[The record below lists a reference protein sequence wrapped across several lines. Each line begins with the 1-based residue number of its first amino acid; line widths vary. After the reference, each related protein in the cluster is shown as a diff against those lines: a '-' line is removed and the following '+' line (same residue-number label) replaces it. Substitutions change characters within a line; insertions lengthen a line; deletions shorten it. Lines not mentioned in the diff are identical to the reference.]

1 MKLNIKSPVR
11 FGTNIL
17 DLEVPEKLKL
27 RIPSNLGYFDS
38 AMGGKG
44 FTPSQVTL
52 FTGTPGAGKTTM
64 LLTLADRLTKSGNVV
79 IFVSGEESPYQI
91 RMVAERLRL
100 RNGFLFCSE
109 THVPTLLKKCNKIRR
124 ENKDKNI
131 FLVVDSLQTLD
142 DGKYANGHINGRTAV
157 RALSQITDYTKK
169 HFINSILIGQVNKAG
184 EMSGSN
190 QIKHMVDSHLHL
202 SVEMKDEELAGCR
215 LLETMKN
222 RFGGAGHAFFLKL
235 SKTGFKEIARMT
247 AV

>member
-79 IFVSGEESPYQI
+79 IFVSGEYD
-91 RMVAERLRL
+91 
-100 RNGFLFCSE
+100 FCSS
-109 THVPTLLKKCNKIRR
+109 
-124 ENKDKNI
+124 
-131 FLVVDSLQTLD
+131 F
-142 DGKYANGHINGRTAV
+142 
-157 RALSQITDYTKK
+157 
-169 HFINSILIGQVNKAG
+169 
-184 EMSGSN
+184 
-190 QIKHMVDSHLHL
+190 
-202 SVEMKDEELAGCR
+202 
-215 LLETMKN
+215 
-222 RFGGAGHAFFLKL
+222 
-235 SKTGFKEIARMT
+235 
-247 AV
+247 